1 MSSTSISSIRRPSAF
16 LASSLAFVFVLRVMI
31 LRQMSSGPGF
41 RELPAH
47 AFRPCGMEEEDVE
60 SKQLDAQTTSAALK
74 LEGRYP
80 THTNFT
86 SAFDD
91 ATHLAFDLSIKPKKR
106 CFRKGWRTGDGGL
119 DDSDRDLLLKAYIDS
134 NSLFEFGLGEST
146 RIAVAVGMP
155 IYSGVDSD
163 AVYVSESRKESPTHF
178 KFYFADVGK
187 TGHWGFPV
195 DVVPKQV
202 MQYQL
207 SALQSEKL
215 PFDVYFV
222 DGRFRVACVCA
233 AFLHASKL
241 GRTDVSVLMHDY
253 RERPEYHVVQE
264 FADIVEHSRNK
275 NLVLLKRKKH
285 VTDEQIFDYWVRFRN
300 EIT

>member
-1 MSSTSISSIRRPSAF
+1 MSFTSISSIRRPSAF

-47 AFRPCGMEEEDVE
+47 AFRPCGVEKEDVE

-91 ATHLAFDLSIKPKKR
+91 ATYLAFDLSIKPEKR

-119 DDSDRDLLLKAYIDS
+119 DDSDRDLLLKAYTDS

-146 RIAVAVGMP
+146 RIAVAVECLFIRALIP
-155 IYSGVDSD
+155 TLCIGV
-163 AVYVSESRKESPTHF
+163 ANT
-178 KFYFADVGK
+178 
-187 TGHWGFPV
+187 
-195 DVVPKQV
+195 
-202 MQYQL
+202 L
-207 SALQSEKL
+207 
-215 PFDVYFV
+215 
-222 DGRFRVACVCA
+222 
-233 AFLHASKL
+233 
-241 GRTDVSVLMHDY
+241 
-253 RERPEYHVVQE
+253 
-264 FADIVEHSRNK
+264 
-275 NLVLLKRKKH
+275 
-285 VTDEQIFDYWVRFRN
+285 
-300 EIT
+300 